1 MGLANTVISKMKTAV
16 SAVCGRT
23 AGPNLVPAMVT
34 VNVVPVAVA
43 ANNQVTGTVPVAVAA
58 NNQVAGTVPV
68 AVAANDQGADT
79 QGTDVQVRLAKRTTK
94 CQPKF
99 PKSKAP
105 KFGLIQT
112 DREMTKSTAKVF
124 QKFYD
129 GLKDEIS
136 NGPKELAIHVRDV
149 YSRAG
154 EDTPDWLMT
163 AHGLKAKAPGSASI
177 NTEHYYVFGSWV
189 PSETQAKQLAKYIG
203 SQTDE
208 DWNALPPEATA
219 RYLTDMKKVIK
230 IYKAAEK
237 QAARDGTEIPD
248 DIQQSMRWNQ
258 EDQEEN
264 DGAMEEDAAMA
275 DQEED
280 DGSMGEDAA
289 VAESE
294 GAESSEGSEGEE
306 DGSTDGSEYSEEEDL
321 DTKPKARVSMS
332 P

>member
-34 VNVVPVAVA
+34 VDVVPVAVA
-43 ANNQVTGTVPVAVAA
+43 ANDQMADAVPVAVAA
-58 NNQVAGTVPV
+58 NNQVADTE
-68 AVAANDQGADT
+68 GAC
-79 QGTDVQVRLAKRTTK
+79 VQVRLAKRTTK
-94 CQPKF
+94 RQPKF

-105 KFGLIQT
+105 EFGLIQT
-112 DREMTKSTAKVF
+112 DREMTKSTAMIF

-136 NGPKELAIHVRDV
+136 NGPKELAIYVRDV

-189 PSETQAKQLAKYIG
+189 PSGTQAKQLAKYIE

-208 DWNALPPEATA
+208 DWNALPPDATA
-219 RYLTDMKKVIK
+219 RYLTNMKKVIK
-230 IYKAAEK
+230 VYKAAEK
-237 QAARDGTEIPD
+237 QALRDGTEIPD

-258 EDQEEN
+258 EDQEE
-264 DGAMEEDAAMA
+264 
-275 DQEED
+275 D
-280 DGSMGEDAA
+280 DGSMGEDASMT
-289 VAESE
+289 ESE
-294 GAESSEGSEGEE
+294 GSEDSESSEGSEEEE
-306 DGSTDGSEYSEEEDL
+306 DDSTVGSEGSEEEDL
-321 DTKPKARVSMS
+321 DTKPKARVSVS